1 MVEAGTKDPL
11 ESALLDSRY
20 LVQAKIAS
28 GGTSTVYRGLD
39 VRLDRPVALKVM
51 DSCYAGDEQF
61 LTRFRL
67 EARAVARLNNRA
79 LVAVYDQGKDGRHP
93 FLVMELIEGGT
104 LRELLIERGPM
115 PPHAV
120 VAVLRP
126 VLGGLAAAHRAGLVH
141 RDVKPENILISD
153 DGDVKLADFG
163 LVRAVAAASI
173 TSTGVILGTA
183 AYLSPEQ
190 VRDGNADPRSDVYS
204 VGVLVY
210 ELLTGHTP
218 FTGDSALS
226 IAYQRL
232 DADVPR
238 ASAVIDGVPPQFDE
252 LVACATARNPADRYA
267 DAIAM
272 GADLEAI
279 AEELALPEFRVRRRA
294 TPLNTGRR
302 VVPQPDY
309 PARAAGCQTGSPP
322 YSPADSPTRR
332 LLRAGF
338 RVGARTRAD
347 HRPIRRHRNR
357 GIHLGATARPSN
369 GACLGVGGA
378 GDHRASGVR
387 GMDDR
392 EQPERP
398 ALRQAS
404 SRKSPHFGTKM
415 GAGT

>member
-1 MVEAGTKDPL
+1 MQLPATLPTDTPMR
-11 ESALLDSRY
+11 SRW
-20 LVQAKIAS
+20 APIWRRS
-28 GGTSTVYRGLD
+28 
-39 VRLDRPVALKVM
+39 
-51 DSCYAGDEQF
+51 
-61 LTRFRL
+61 
-67 EARAVARLNNRA
+67 
-79 LVAVYDQGKDGRHP
+79 
-93 FLVMELIEGGT
+93 
-104 LRELLIERGPM
+104 
-115 PPHAV
+115 
-120 VAVLRP
+120 
-126 VLGGLAAAHRAGLVH
+126 
-141 RDVKPENILISD
+141 
-153 DGDVKLADFG
+153 
-163 LVRAVAAASI
+163 
-173 TSTGVILGTA
+173 
-183 AYLSPEQ
+183 
-190 VRDGNADPRSDVYS
+190 PRSWPCLNSGY
-204 VGVLVY
+204 
-210 ELLTGHTP
+210 
-218 FTGDSALS
+218 
-226 IAYQRL
+226 
-232 DADVPR
+232 
-238 ASAVIDGVPPQFDE
+238 
-252 LVACATARNPADRYA
+252 
-267 DAIAM
+267 
-272 GADLEAI
+272 
-279 AEELALPEFRVRRRA
+279 RRRA